1 MNIYCDPT
9 ICKTI
14 PVCIVI
20 PQYAKK
26 KKKPAYFPEKNCNL
40 IWNSPKGK
48 RINLLK

>member
-1 MNIYCDPT
+1 MQNNTCLYCDPT
-9 ICKTI
+9 IC
-14 PVCIVI
+14 
-20 PQYAKK
+20 KK